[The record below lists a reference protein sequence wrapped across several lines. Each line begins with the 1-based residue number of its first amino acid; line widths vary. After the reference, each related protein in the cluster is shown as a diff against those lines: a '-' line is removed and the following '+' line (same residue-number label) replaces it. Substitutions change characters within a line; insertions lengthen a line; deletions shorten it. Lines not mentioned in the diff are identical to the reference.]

1 MLIALAPEM
10 HTTLVET
17 VELLETMETFMHI
30 LGFETEKLNVVVEII
45 DGLLDR
51 INGADI

>member
-1 MLIALAPEM
+1 M

-17 VELLETMETFMHI
+17 VELLETMKKFMHI
-30 LGFETEKLNVVVEII
+30 WVFETEKLNVVVEII
-45 DGLLDR
+45 DGLVDR